1 MVSEDEIRSE
11 AEKVLKE
18 LSDALGEIS
27 LAETYYVVED
37 INVTRD
43 DGKPSSE
50 EEFRRVIRKNA
61 PKSDEEGNFVMEIG
75 KWVE

>member
-1 MVSEDEIRSE
+1 MVSEDEIREE
-11 AEKVLKE
+11 AEKVLRE

-37 INVTRD
+37 INVTRGDGTPSTD
-43 DGKPSSE
+43 DK
-50 EEFRRVIRKNA
+50 FRLVVKKNA
-61 PKSDEEGNFVMEIG
+61 PRCDDEGNFVMEIG